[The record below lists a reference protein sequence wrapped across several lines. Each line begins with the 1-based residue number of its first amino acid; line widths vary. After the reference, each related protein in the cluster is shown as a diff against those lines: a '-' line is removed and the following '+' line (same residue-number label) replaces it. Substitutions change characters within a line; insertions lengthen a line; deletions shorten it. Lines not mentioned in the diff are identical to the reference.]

1 MQARK
6 RKCLTRCS
14 SNHLPEA
21 KGTCLNS
28 VEPFLTWTAHR
39 AIGITNKT
47 LGGSQKS
54 GESRFYGKRNLFHKK
69 TSLAEKSE
77 RVSQS
82 DKLCRTGRLSRQ
94 PFGRRSIGRVR

>member
-1 MQARK
+1 MS
-6 RKCLTRCS
+6 TRYS

-82 DKLCRTGRLSRQ
+82 DKYMQDRTFEPAALREALHWSC
-94 PFGRRSIGRVR
+94 